1 MNYEEKSKFNVKLYP
16 IYKMFAWDL
25 LFYYAISFLFLTE
38 VKGFSSADVVL
49 LDVSIYT
56 LFKAFLQLPATIL
69 TDKLGKRFSLVVGNI
84 YIAFSM
90 LFIIICSNLIVLAL
104 AEFCMAFGFAI
115 KSITEPNILYDSLP
129 DNDKRRKIFSKLD
142 GRGSALYYFLNAI
155 SLLSTGF
162 LYAINPYLPVLLCFI
177 FSILATVASSSFY
190 SLNTNRNSKKEVI
203 PKATDRIAQYSKEL
217 HYVFRQIFKS
227 SRLRYLIIF
236 YGLFQSL
243 IAVTTTLDR
252 SLLTD
257 LNVPAQYFGIIY
269 ALLSILSGVFSRS
282 QGYIH
287 KKLRNKVLTVFSIL
301 FIGSCIVSGLFT
313 LVWVSAIISFLLI
326 LMSFGIR
333 ASIKGP
339 FYTLYKQ
346 YLTNFTASSVRPK
359 IYTATYL
366 FENLCG
372 ALIAFGISRLL
383 DVTST
388 AMSFLILGIV
398 SAFVFAILLYRM
410 KSRVGLKPEQYKKE
424 DINLVELK

>member
-1 MNYEEKSKFNVKLYP
+1 MNLEEKRNFNIKIYP

-56 LFKAFLQLPATIL
+56 LFKSLSQLPSTII
-69 TDKLGKRFSLVVGNI
+69 TDKLGKRFSLIVGNI
-84 YIAFSM
+84 FICFSI
-90 LFIIICSNLIVLAL
+90 LFIMLCPNLIVLAL

-115 KSITEPNILYDSLP
+115 KSIAEPNILYDSIEEGE
-129 DNDKRRKIFSKLD
+129 KRGKIFSILD
-142 GRGSALYYFLNAI
+142 GRGSSLYYYLNAI

-162 LYAINPYLPVLLCFI
+162 LYVVNPYLPVLLCFI
-177 FSILATVASSSFY
+177 FSIFATIISLSFY
-190 SLNTNRNSKKEVI
+190 SLRTNNNPKKEVV
-203 PKATDRIAQYSKEL
+203 PKATDRIAEYAKEL
-217 HYVFRQIFKS
+217 RYVFRQIFKS
-227 SRLRYLIIF
+227 SRLRYLILF

-257 LNVPAQYFGIIY
+257 LHVPAQYFGIIY
-269 ALLSILSGVFSRS
+269 ALLSVLSGIFSRS
-282 QGYIH
+282 QGVIH
-287 KKLRNKVLTVFSIL
+287 KKFRNKVLTLFSVL
-301 FIGSCIVSGLFT
+301 FIGSCIISGLFAI
-313 LVWVSAIISFLLI
+313 VWVPLAIPMLLV
-326 LMSFGIR
+326 LFSLGVR
-333 ASIKGP
+333 SSIKGP

-346 YLTNFTASSVRPK
+346 YLGNFASSNVRPK
-359 IYTATYL
+359 IYSVTYL

-372 ALIAFGISRLL
+372 AIIAFGVSRLL

-388 AMSFLILGIV
+388 AIVFIILGTIYT
-398 SAFVFAILLYRM
+398 FVFIVLLYRM
-410 KSRVGLKPEQYKKE
+410 KTRVGLKPEQYRKE